1 MLIIKGET
9 CATWACAHPFSVFF
23 SAFLFMAVSNHLDQI
38 LSNSPALSL
47 DNISAVLQKIKGE
60 PRQ

>member
-9 CATWACAHPFSVFF
+9 CVTLACAHPFFVFF
-23 SAFLFMAVSNHLDQI
+23 FAFLFKAVPNYLDQI

-47 DNISAVLQKIKGE
+47 DNISAMLQKIKGE